1 MTLRSVITVA
11 MAAAIVA
18 GCNPGTTATGS
29 PDPPTAAPSATAATE
44 TTAPTSLIESPEPT
58 AGVVCP
64 SDLPT
69 ELASVDELADP
80 SCYGSTE
87 LSIDGWLSE
96 IDVHIGDGE
105 PTPSWTI
112 ALSGL
117 FARSA
122 TVGEAIFDYLMRD
135 RRPAASISVV
145 TPPESGIDLLG
156 LGRWVTLRGRFN
168 DAAASACTILNWE
181 PDPEDANQDPPDLE
195 CERLFVVSGLTTLE
209 RPVPDCPME
218 SPMTLAEFEA
228 ADFMCRVGQEVRIA
242 GWEDPGEGFGG
253 ASDVYPI
260 SFGTLKFLDEAQ
272 LVANRWESDDVEHVI
287 FPWTVRGSGVSFDDE
302 DLRVV
307 VTGTLGHAASE
318 GCRPALEGWTW
329 TPPASWVQN
338 RCMRLFVI
346 TDVRVRS

>member
-1 MTLRSVITVA
+1 MALRSAITVA
-11 MAAAIVA
+11 LAAAIIV

-29 PDPPTAAPSATAATE
+29 PAPATLTPSAPAATP
-44 TTAPTSLIESPEPT
+44 TTAPASPAATPEPSG
-58 AGVVCP
+58 GVVCP
-64 SDLPT
+64 SDLPA

-80 SCYGSTE
+80 SCYGTTE
-87 LSIDGWLSE
+87 LTIDGWLSE
-96 IDVHIGDGE
+96 IDVHVGYGE

-122 TVGEAIFDYLMRD
+122 TVGESVFDFLLVD
-135 RRPAASISVV
+135 QRPAASISVV
-145 TPPESGIDLLG
+145 TPPETGIDLLG
-156 LGRWVTLRGRFN
+156 LGRWVTLRGHFY

-181 PDPEDANQDPPDLE
+181 PDPEDADQDPPDLG
-195 CERLFVVSGLTTLE
+195 CERLFVVSSLTALD
-209 RPVPDCPME
+209 RPQPDCTME

-228 ADFMCRVGQEVRIA
+228 ADFMCRVGQEVEIA
-242 GWEDPGEGFGG
+242 AWEDRGEGFGG
-253 ASDVYPI
+253 ASDVFPI

-272 LVANRWESDDVEHVI
+272 LVAHRWESGEVGHLI
-287 FPWTVRGSGVSFDDE
+287 FPWTVRGSGVSFDAE

-318 GCRPALEGWTW
+318 GCRPAVEGWTW
-329 TPPASWVQN
+329 SPPSSWVQN
-338 RCMRLFVI
+338 RCTRLFVI